1 MKKAKSGTLKKLQHP
16 RYRPRLETSKEIE
29 KIIKEFGEEIRKKCF
44 ISAIK
49 KFGVWE
55 INLPKMSS
63 TILEGDIA
71 TPQSQLDVAV
81 LSVVCGRV

>member
-1 MKKAKSGTLKKLQHP
+1 MIAVRKYDCVGKTCKVMKKAKSGTLKKLQHP

-49 KFGVWE
+49 KFGV
-55 INLPKMSS
+55 
-63 TILEGDIA
+63 
-71 TPQSQLDVAV
+71 
-81 LSVVCGRV
+81 